1 MLSQIIN
8 AIVTFVGDMGYAGIF
23 FMMFLESSFFPFPS
37 EVVMV
42 PAGYLVYK
50 GEMNV
55 FLAVFF
61 GVLGSLAGAIFN
73 YYLALYFGRAFII
86 KFGRYFFFG
95 EKNMEKMEAYFIKHG
110 EISTFLG
117 RLIIGIRQYISLPAG
132 LARMNL
138 FRFCIYT
145 SLGALIWVIIL
156 VIFGYYAGEF
166 IGNGSLDSLMSML
179 SDKHSI
185 IQQNL
190 HLIAYVTLGVV
201 VLIGAIY
208 VAIYKFKGKK

>member
-1 MLSQIIN
+1 MLHQIIN
-8 AIVTFVGDMGYAGIF
+8 AIVTFIGDMGYAGIF

-37 EVVMV
+37 EIVIV

-50 GEMNV
+50 GEMNAILV
-55 FLAVFF
+55 VLF
-61 GVLGSLAGAIFN
+61 GILGSLAGAIFN

-86 KFGRYFFFG
+86 KFGRYFFFS
-95 EKNMEKMEAYFIKHG
+95 EKTMEKMEAYFVKHG

-117 RLIIGIRQYISLPAG
+117 RLIVGVRQYISLPAG

-138 FRFCIYT
+138 FKFCIYT
-145 SLGALIWVIIL
+145 SLGAGIWVIIL
-156 VIFGYYAGEF
+156 AIFGYYAGEF
-166 IGNGSLDSLMSML
+166 IGNGSLESLMSML
-179 SDKHSI
+179 RDKDSI

-190 HLIAYVTLGVV
+190 HLIAYGTLGVV

-208 VAIYKFKGKK
+208 AVIYKFKGKK